1 MIIIVLKKLLIKVLF
16 KTNCLFN
23 FIYKDKY
30 FVRCNCFYSRILSS
44 LKCPMYIGN
53 IAAHFNKHSCFY
65 LLGYTCFSMIA
76 GKIGLTEPHS
86 MRRGGCVISQQ
97 SVTQPL
103 HLAKY
108 NEILFKQFLLKKV
121 PRKTKVMSLQ

>member
-1 MIIIVLKKLLIKVLF
+1 M
-16 KTNCLFN
+16 
-23 FIYKDKY
+23 
-30 FVRCNCFYSRILSS
+30 S
-44 LKCPMYIGN
+44 IGN
-53 IAAHFNKHSCFY
+53 IAAHDIIDFNKHSCFY

-86 MRRGGCVISQQ
+86 VRRGGCVISQQ

-121 PRKTKVMSLQ
+121 PRKRKVMYLGSNPSHIELT